1 MGSRNGNSAECDHE
15 TAKLQVGVFA
25 SAIQNYAELQIRMYI
40 KKKKTKQKLKNIRN
54 LNASRPRLIYNV
66 IEMKQYLVN
75 LCKYHFRK

>member
-1 MGSRNGNSAECDHE
+1 MGSRNVNSAECDHE

-40 KKKKTKQKLKNIRN
+40 KKKQKLKNIRN

-75 LCKYHFRK
+75 LCKYHSRK

>member
-1 MGSRNGNSAECDHE
+1 MGSRNVNSAECDHE

-25 SAIQNYAELQIRMYI
+25 SAIRNYEKLQIRMYI
-40 KKKKTKQKLKNIRN
+40 KKKLKNIRN

-75 LCKYHFRK
+75 LCKYHSRK

>member
-1 MGSRNGNSAECDHE
+1 MGSRNVNSAECDHE

-25 SAIQNYAELQIRMYI
+25 SAIQNYKKLQIRMYI
-40 KKKKTKQKLKNIRN
+40 KKKKQKLKNIRN

-75 LCKYHFRK
+75 LCKYHSRK

>member
-1 MGSRNGNSAECDHE
+1 MGSRNVNSAECDHE

-40 KKKKTKQKLKNIRN
+40 KKKQQKLKNIRN

-75 LCKYHFRK
+75 LCKYHSRK

>member
-1 MGSRNGNSAECDHE
+1 MGSRNVNSAECDHE

-25 SAIQNYAELQIRMYI
+25 SAIQNYEKLQIRMYI
-40 KKKKTKQKLKNIRN
+40 KKKKKLKKIRN

-75 LCKYHFRK
+75 LCKYHSRK

>member
-1 MGSRNGNSAECDHE
+1 MGSRNVNSAECDHE

-25 SAIQNYAELQIRMYI
+25 SAIQNYEKLQIRMYI
-40 KKKKTKQKLKNIRN
+40 KKNKKLKNIRN

-75 LCKYHFRK
+75 LCKYHSRK

>member
-1 MGSRNGNSAECDHE
+1 MGSRNVNSAECDHE

-25 SAIQNYAELQIRMYI
+25 SAIQNYEKLQIRMYI
-40 KKKKTKQKLKNIRN
+40 KKKKKKQLKNIRN

-75 LCKYHFRK
+75 LCKYHSRK

>member
-1 MGSRNGNSAECDHE
+1 MDSRNVNSAECDHE

-25 SAIQNYAELQIRMYI
+25 SAIRNYEKLQIRMYI
-40 KKKKTKQKLKNIRN
+40 KKKLKNIRN

-75 LCKYHFRK
+75 LCKYHSRK

>member
-1 MGSRNGNSAECDHE
+1 MGSRNVNSAECDHE

-40 KKKKTKQKLKNIRN
+40 KKKQKLKNIRN
-54 LNASRPRLIYNV
+54 LNASRPRLIYSV

-75 LCKYHFRK
+75 LCKYHSRK

>member
-1 MGSRNGNSAECDHE
+1 MGSRNVNSAECDHE

-25 SAIQNYAELQIRMYI
+25 SAIQNYEKLQIRMYI
-40 KKKKTKQKLKNIRN
+40 KKKKTLNIRN

-75 LCKYHFRK
+75 LCKYHSRK

>member
-1 MGSRNGNSAECDHE
+1 MGSRNVNSAECDHE

-25 SAIQNYAELQIRMYI
+25 SAIQNYEKLQIRMYI
-40 KKKKTKQKLKNIRN
+40 KRKQKLKNIRN

-75 LCKYHFRK
+75 LCKYHSRK

>member
-1 MGSRNGNSAECDHE
+1 MGSRNENSAEGDHE

-25 SAIQNYAELQIRMYI
+25 SAIRNYEKLQIRMYI
-40 KKKKTKQKLKNIRN
+40 KKKQKLKNIRN

-75 LCKYHFRK
+75 LCKYHSRK

>member
-1 MGSRNGNSAECDHE
+1 MNSAECDHE

-25 SAIQNYAELQIRMYI
+25 SAIQNYEKLQIRMYI
-40 KKKKTKQKLKNIRN
+40 KKNKKKKLKNIRN

-75 LCKYHFRK
+75 LCKYHSRK

>member
-1 MGSRNGNSAECDHE
+1 MGSRNVNSAECDHE

-25 SAIQNYAELQIRMYI
+25 SAIQNYEKLQIRMYI
-40 KKKKTKQKLKNIRN
+40 KKKKLKNIRN

-75 LCKYHFRK
+75 LCKYHSRK

>member
-1 MGSRNGNSAECDHE
+1 MGSRNVNSAECDHE

-25 SAIQNYAELQIRMYI
+25 SAIQNYEKLQIRMYI
-40 KKKKTKQKLKNIRN
+40 KKKQKLKNIRN

-75 LCKYHFRK
+75 LCKYHSRK

>member
-1 MGSRNGNSAECDHE
+1 MGSRNVNSAECDHE

-25 SAIQNYAELQIRMYI
+25 SAIQNYEKLQIRMYI
-40 KKKKTKQKLKNIRN
+40 KKKKKLKNIRN

-75 LCKYHFRK
+75 LCKYHSRK

>member
-1 MGSRNGNSAECDHE
+1 MWTS
-15 TAKLQVGVFA
+15 AKLQVGVFA

-40 KKKKTKQKLKNIRN
+40 KKKQQKLKNIRN

-75 LCKYHFRK
+75 LCKYHSRK

>member
-1 MGSRNGNSAECDHE
+1 MGSRNVNSAECDHE

-25 SAIQNYAELQIRMYI
+25 SAIQNYAELQIRKYI
-40 KKKKTKQKLKNIRN
+40 KKKQKLKNIRN

-75 LCKYHFRK
+75 LCKYHSRK

>member
-1 MGSRNGNSAECDHE
+1 MGSRNVNSAECDHE

-25 SAIQNYAELQIRMYI
+25 SAIQNYEKLQIRMYI
-40 KKKKTKQKLKNIRN
+40 KKKKKNIRN

-75 LCKYHFRK
+75 LCKYHSRK

>member
-1 MGSRNGNSAECDHE
+1 M
-15 TAKLQVGVFA
+15 GVFA

-40 KKKKTKQKLKNIRN
+40 KKKQKLKNIRN

-75 LCKYHFRK
+75 LCKYHSRK

>member
-1 MGSRNGNSAECDHE
+1 MGSRNVNSAECDHE

-25 SAIQNYAELQIRMYI
+25 SAIRNYEKLQIRMYI
-40 KKKKTKQKLKNIRN
+40 KKKKKLKNIRN

-75 LCKYHFRK
+75 LCKYHSRK

>member
-1 MGSRNGNSAECDHE
+1 MGSRNVNSAECDHE

-25 SAIQNYAELQIRMYI
+25 SAIQNYEKLQIRMYI
-40 KKKKTKQKLKNIRN
+40 KKKKQKLKNIRN

-75 LCKYHFRK
+75 LCKYHSRK

>member
-1 MGSRNGNSAECDHE
+1 M
-15 TAKLQVGVFA
+15 GVFA

-40 KKKKTKQKLKNIRN
+40 KKKKQKLKNIRN

-75 LCKYHFRK
+75 LCKYHSRK